1 MYGGA
6 GAAGPWPEFAAGS
19 TIAGYTLQDR
29 IGQGGMAIVFRAVDG
44 RLQRTVALK
53 ILAPSL
59 ASDESFRLRFIRE
72 SQSAAAV
79 DHPNII
85 PVFGAGE
92 EDGVLYLAMRYVPTG
107 DAKKLVGRLGPL
119 PADQVNM
126 IITSVAAALDAAHAA
141 GLVHRD
147 VKPSNML
154 MDIRAGQADHVYL
167 ADFGITK
174 DMTSTVTLTGTD
186 QFLGTAE
193 YAAPEQIQGGTV
205 DARTDQYALAASA
218 YELLAGQPPFRRD
231 STLAVLNAHLTGTM
245 PPLSTRRPGLPPGVD
260 AVLARGL
267 AKEPRLRYRSCGEFA
282 AALGAALG
290 LIADQGLQPGRPRR
304 PRRGALL
311 AAAAGAAAVA
321 GAAAA
326 IMLPNHSS
334 TPRASQSAKS
344 TGTATAAS
352 SASAT
357 APQTVQAR
365 GPGVW
370 AIARSIAEAGS
381 GARQVDSV
389 AFSGDGT
396 KLATGDKRG
405 GAYVW
410 SAATGRQISGLP
422 LGGSR
427 LFSVALS
434 PDGTLA
440 VTGTGT
446 GAAFLYQAGTGKLVT
461 RLTDPGARTANWVA
475 FSPTGDAVA
484 IADDNGDAYVWH
496 VSGTGAALARTLR
509 DPAGSGMWA
518 VAFSPD
524 GRELATTDFGGNA
537 YLWNLAVEGPAP
549 AQTFTVPGG
558 QSVTAAAFTPDGK
571 ILVTGNM
578 DGTTYLWNLASGTHT
593 VITAPGTVWG
603 LAVSAGNLLAIGD
616 DDGSTYLWDL
626 RTLTQVAV
634 LRNPGSGSQGVGAVA
649 FSPDGRMLAAGDTN
663 GTTYVW
669 ASSG

>member
-1 MYGGA
+1 
-6 GAAGPWPEFAAGS
+6 
-19 TIAGYTLQDR
+19 
-29 IGQGGMAIVFRAVDG
+29 MAVVFRAVDG

-107 DAKKLVGRLGPL
+107 DAKKLLTRSGSLS
-119 PADQVNM
+119 AAQANM

-154 MDIRAGQADHVYL
+154 MDIRDGQADHVYL

-174 DMTSTVTLTGTD
+174 DMSAAVTLTGTD

-205 DARTDQYALAASA
+205 DARTDQYALACSA

-231 STLAVLNAHLTGTM
+231 SPLAVLNAHLSDRV
-245 PPLSTRRPGLPPGVD
+245 PPLTTRRSGLPPGVD
-260 AVLARGL
+260 AVLTRGL
-267 AKEPRLRYRSCGEFA
+267 AKEPRSRYRSCGEFA

-290 LIADQGLQPGRPRR
+290 LTADQAAQPRR
-304 PRRGALL
+304 PWRPRPGLL
-311 AAAAGAAAVA
+311 LGAAAVVAAAA

-326 IMLPNHSS
+326 IMLPHHTSALGAGRSTSPPAIRSTSS
-334 TPRASQSAKS
+334 PAKQ
-344 TGTATAAS
+344 TAQ
-352 SASAT
+352 
-357 APQTVQAR
+357 PR
-365 GPGVW
+365 GPGPWTV
-370 AIARSIAEAGS
+370 ARSIPEAGS

-389 AFSGDGT
+389 SFSGDGAE
-396 KLATGDKRG
+396 LATGDKRG

-410 SAATGRQISGLP
+410 SAATGRQIAGLP

-434 PDGTLA
+434 PDGALA
-440 VTGTGT
+440 VTATGT
-446 GAAFLYQAGTGKLVT
+446 GNGYLYQAATGKLIA
-461 RLTDPGARTANWVA
+461 RLTNPGARTANWVA
-475 FSPTGDAVA
+475 FSPAGDAVA
-484 IADDNGDAYVWH
+484 IADQNGDAYVWQ
-496 VSGTGAALARTLR
+496 VSGTGAALTRTLP
-509 DPAGSGMWA
+509 DPVRSGVWA

-524 GRELATTDFGGNA
+524 GKELATTDFNGNT
-537 YLWNLAVEGPAP
+537 YLWNLGSASAAP
-549 AQTFTVPGG
+549 AQSFAVPGG
-558 QSVTAAAFTPDGK
+558 QPVTAVAFTRNGK
-571 ILVTGNM
+571 ILATGNM

-593 VITAPGTVWG
+593 VITSPGSVWG
-603 LAVSAGNLLAIGD
+603 LAVSTGNLLAIGD

-634 LRNPGSGSQGVGAVA
+634 LPDPGSGGQGVGAVA
-649 FSPDGRMLAAGDTN
+649 FSPGGQLLATGDTN

-669 ASSG
+669 SHSG